1 MTSFHEVLSASV
13 GSSAS
18 SVSRKS
24 IRQKRKVAHAEVITS
39 SPYKQA
45 LETSQQSKKA
55 KMQKKEK
62 KDSTKTS
69 KKTPKTK
76 KAKSKETKKKTSS
89 LTQVPDEDEN
99 CRCLYCQELYCESID
114 AWIKCRVCHQ
124 WAHDLCAGKEDGS
137 IDFVCE
143 ICLG

>member
-1 MTSFHEVLSASV
+1 MTSFREALSASV

-24 IRQKRKVAHAEVITS
+24 TRQKRKVAHAEVITS

-55 KMQKKEK
+55 KIQKKEK
-62 KDSTKTS
+62 KESAKMS

-76 KAKSKETKKKTSS
+76 PKSRQAKKKTSNLS
-89 LTQVPDEDEN
+89 QMPDEGEN

-114 AWIKCRVCHQ
+114 AWICCRVCHQ